1 VIFNATE
8 REVSMSV
15 SIPKEH
21 LAVLTETDVVLQ
33 QFKAFMTGDNTRV
46 VINSE
51 EEYSAAAAV
60 IKTLKLHK
68 KKVEDSKNA
77 VVTPLYAVYKDTLAE
92 FTPVIKSIDDKVQAL
107 ESAGRVFRAK
117 VAEEA
122 RQKQI
127 EADRIAAEERR
138 KAEEKAAAE
147 RAKEEAYREQGRDD
161 LADKAAERAERAEE
175 KASCTVAP
183 VITPNIPQN
192 SRGTFCTTKR
202 FAGRIKRVKL
212 LLEYFA
218 AHEEA
223 FPANAKAE
231 LEKWLSAQ
239 ARAAKSTNCPYP
251 GAEYYE
257 VL

>member
-1 VIFNATE
+1 M
-8 REVSMSV
+8 EVK
-15 SIPKEH
+15 IPTEH
-21 LAVLTETDVVLQ
+21 LDVLNQTEVVLQ
-33 QFKAFMTGDNTRV
+33 QFSAFMSGDKTKVEIR
-46 VINSE
+46 SE
-51 EEYSAAAAV
+51 EEYALAAVV
-60 IKTLKLHK
+60 IKTVKEHK
-68 KKVEDSKNA
+68 KQLEISKNA
-77 VVTPLYAVYKDTLAE
+77 VVSPLYQVYKDTLAE
-92 FTPVIKSIDDKVQAL
+92 FTPKIKSVEDKISAL

-161 LADKAAERAERAEE
+161 LADKAAERAEKAEE

-192 SRGTFCTTKR
+192 FRGTFCTTKR

-251 GAEYYE
+251 GAEFYE

>member
-1 VIFNATE
+1 
-8 REVSMSV
+8 MSV

-33 QFKAFMTGDNTRV
+33 QFKTFMTGDNTRV

-60 IKTLKLHK
+60 IKTVKLHK

-92 FTPVIKSIDDKVQAL
+92 FTPVIKLIDDKISAL
-107 ESAGRVFRAK
+107 ESAGRKFRAK

-122 RQKQI
+122 RMKQL

-147 RAKEEAYREQGRDD
+147 RKKEADLLAKGRED
-161 LADKAAERAERAEE
+161 LSANAAARATVAEE
-175 KASCTVAP
+175 KAVNIVAP
-183 VITPNIPQN
+183 IITPNIPQN
-192 SRGTFCTTKR
+192 TRGAFNTTKR
-202 FAGRIKRVKL
+202 YAARIKRVADLMEFFKQSC
-212 LLEYFA
+212 
-218 AHEEA
+218 
-223 FPANAKAE
+223 PANVLVEA
-231 LEKWLSAQ
+231 EKWASAQ
-239 ARAAKSTNCPYP
+239 ARAAKSTVSTIP
-251 GAEYYE
+251 GVEFYE

>member
-1 VIFNATE
+1 MSE
-8 REVSMSV
+8 R
-15 SIPKEH
+15 IPQEH
-21 LAVLTETDVVLQ
+21 LAVLKETDVVLQ
-33 QFKAFMTGDNTRV
+33 QFTAFMTGDNTTVEIR
-46 VINSE
+46 SE
-51 EEYSAAAAV
+51 VEYTNAAEV
-60 IKTLKLHK
+60 IKTIKLHK

-92 FTPVIKSIDDKVQAL
+92 FTSVIKLIDDKISAL
-107 ESAGRVFRAK
+107 ESAGRKFRAK

-122 RQKQI
+122 RMKQL

-138 KAEEKAAAE
+138 KAEEKAAAK

-161 LADKAAERAERAEE
+161 LADKAAERAEIAEE
-175 KASCTVAP
+175 KASRTVAQ
-183 VITPNIPQN
+183 VITPNLPQN
-192 SRGTFCTTKR
+192 SRGAFCTTKR

>member
-1 VIFNATE
+1 
-8 REVSMSV
+8 MSV

-60 IKTLKLHK
+60 IKTVKLHK

-122 RQKQI
+122 RQKQL
-127 EADRIAAEERR
+127 ELDRIAAEERR
-138 KAEEKAAAE
+138 KAEEKAEAE
-147 RAKEEAYREQGRDD
+147 RKKAEAYREQGRDD
-161 LADKAAERAERAEE
+161 LADKAEMRADNAEAKAAE
-175 KASCTVAP
+175 TVAP
-183 VITPNIPQN
+183 IVTPSIPKN
-192 SRGTFCTTKR
+192 TRGSFNTVKR
-202 FAGRIKRVKL
+202 YAARVARVKL
-212 LLEYFA
+212 LMEYYA
-218 AHEEA
+218 ANEA
-223 FPANAKAE
+223 AVPQNVIAE
-231 LEKWLSAQ
+231 AEKWASGL
-239 ARAAKSTNCPYP
+239 ARAAKSTVSTIP
-251 GAEYYE
+251 GVEFYE